1 MYVEECEIGDNEE
14 VAGIVESSVGV
25 TDDEEWDK
33 EVGVFVEVEC
43 KLENPE
49 GEIYWLVWVYVGEFD
64 TGVNEGVRDGLNGA
78 FSGVVEDRNKV
89 IWVSF
94 YHLEMKWNYELF
106 YLFLIE

>member
-1 MYVEECEIGDNEE
+1 M
-14 VAGIVESSVGV
+14 
-25 TDDEEWDK
+25 TDDEEWEK
-33 EVGVFVEVEC
+33 EVRVSVEEEC

-49 GEIYWLVWVYVGEFD
+49 GEIYWLVWVYENCMRIWYWIWNW
-64 TGVNEGVRDGLNGA
+64 VNEGIRDGLNEA

-89 IWVSF
+89 VWVSF

>member
-1 MYVEECEIGDNEE
+1 M
-14 VAGIVESSVGV
+14 
-25 TDDEEWDK
+25 
-33 EVGVFVEVEC
+33 
-43 KLENPE
+43 
-49 GEIYWLVWVYVGEFD
+49 YVGEFD

-89 IWVSF
+89 VWVSF

>member
-1 MYVEECEIGDNEE
+1 M
-14 VAGIVESSVGV
+14 

-33 EVGVFVEVEC
+33 VDGVFVEEEC